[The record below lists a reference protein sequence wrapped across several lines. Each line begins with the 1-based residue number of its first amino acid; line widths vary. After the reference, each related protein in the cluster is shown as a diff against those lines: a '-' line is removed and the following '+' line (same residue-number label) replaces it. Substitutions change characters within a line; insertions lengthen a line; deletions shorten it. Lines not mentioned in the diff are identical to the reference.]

1 NGIVDLGTASKS
13 KSKQYDATISN
24 YKPLKMQGNTISCK
38 HLQSVPDWEDSIFST
53 MRLWAHSCRS
63 GVCIWKIKALTIR
76 KSVFYLLLRF
86 SLGFLRLLFGAGL
99 QINLVSACCWYGLPP
114 GWKPVSG

>member
-1 NGIVDLGTASKS
+1 IGLPPVQLCFLKLSQFILLFYAPATAEIYTLSLH
-13 KSKQYDATISN
+13 DALPI
-24 YKPLKMQGNTISCK
+24 L
-38 HLQSVPDWEDSIFST
+38 PDWEDSIFST